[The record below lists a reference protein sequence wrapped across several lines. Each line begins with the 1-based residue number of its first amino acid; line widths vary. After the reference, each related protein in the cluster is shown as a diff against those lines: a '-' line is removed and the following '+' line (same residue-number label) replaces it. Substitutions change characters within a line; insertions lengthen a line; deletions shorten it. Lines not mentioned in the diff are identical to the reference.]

1 MKISVKSIVKSLI
14 NDNMKSLGFKCKDNI
29 YYRHINGVLQGFKI
43 YSRDMCYT
51 IRFASYPLCSGITRD
66 PGIFENHEITVV
78 LPERREVFF
87 HIVPWGET
95 ITEEMQI
102 EAWNNRETKY
112 VEIANQ
118 LAYELN
124 NYLLPQLLEITSPQ
138 SAFEFEKRC
147 YISHIRFAHDISEQ
161 KAEKYYNANYK
172 KIYWS
177 WYLQMKEYDKAK
189 QNLKEW
195 LQLQKYYDELSQMHS
210 NRSEYEALYN
220 NLAEGNYDTI
230 EKYIV
235 ENENITI
242 KSFSLKR

>member
-66 PGIFENHEITVV
+66 PGILENHEITVV

-112 VEIANQ
+112 VEIAMPEPKKVLNGMA
-118 LAYELN
+118 LAGFVVTAVYILKGIVGVVAAPSTGGTS
-124 NYLLPQLLEITSPQ
+124 LLVLT
-138 SAFEFEKRC
+138 F
-147 YISHIRFAHDISEQ
+147 
-161 KAEKYYNANYK
+161 
-172 KIYWS
+172 
-177 WYLQMKEYDKAK
+177 
-189 QNLKEW
+189 
-195 LQLQKYYDELSQMHS
+195 
-210 NRSEYEALYN
+210 
-220 NLAEGNYDTI
+220 
-230 EKYIV
+230 
-235 ENENITI
+235 
-242 KSFSLKR
+242 